1 MTEPK
6 PPAEDPAETPEST
19 DAESTPDDS
28 EDEDGLDDEVED
40 EDDDDDD
47 DDSFDEAG
55 YMSALSALKKDRT
68 KVPVPELSEA
78 VEDKIRKRSGGRF
91 FGDRSLTD
99 RMSIGIIALL
109 ILAIGVGVF
118 YLLKGSET
126 GTLKLKKGEEAPE
139 LAPGAREAM
148 PRP

>member
-6 PPAEDPAETPEST
+6 PPDSDPDETPESI
-19 DAESTPDDS
+19 
-28 EDEDGLDDEVED
+28 EDEPTPEPEDDEDLDDED
-40 EDDDDDD
+40 LDDD

-55 YMSALSALKKDRT
+55 YLGAMSALKGRSKEPAPNLGG
-68 KVPVPELSEA
+68 A
-78 VEDKIRKRSGGRF
+78 VEEKIRKRSGGRF

-99 RMSIGIIALL
+99 RMSIGVIALV

-126 GTLKLKKGEEAPE
+126 GSLKLKKGEEAPQ

-148 PRP
+148 PKP